1 MKKLQL
7 SDPPRFLT
15 HHFLLR
21 PDCLARLTLPAN
33 LTQQDANRLAALV
46 NALVMEEDLEKE
58 DLDAWPFPVG
68 ADLEGDLDADDFDA
82 GDDSDPFA
90 ETDDEFDEN

>member
-7 SDPPRFLT
+7 SDPPCFLT

-21 PDCLARLTLPAN
+21 PDCLARLTLPAYMR
-33 LTQQDANRLAALV
+33 QQDADRLATLV
-46 NALVMEEDLEKE
+46 NALVMEEDEEQE